1 MTEPENIVLEHLRR
15 FREEQS
21 DMKRE
26 VRSLARRVTSLEL
39 AFASRVGGLESQM
52 AMMSGRFDCID
63 EKLDRILTRLD
74 LRNSRICGM

>member
-26 VRSLARRVTSLEL
+26 VRSLAHRVTNLEL
-39 AFASRVGGLESQM
+39 AVANRFGYLESQM
-52 AMMSGRFDCID
+52 ATMSGRLDHIN

-74 LRNSRICGM
+74 LRNGRELS

>member
-1 MTEPENIVLEHLRR
+1 MNEPESIVLEHLRR

-26 VRSLARRVTSLEL
+26 VRSLAQRVTNLEL
-39 AFASRVGGLESQM
+39 AFANRFGYLESQM
-52 AMMSGRFDCID
+52 ATMSGRLDHID

-74 LRNSRICGM
+74 LRNSRES

>member
-26 VRSLARRVTSLEL
+26 VRSLAQRVTNLDL
-39 AFASRVGGLESQM
+39 AVANRFGYLESQM
-52 AMMSGRFDCID
+52 ATMSGRLDHIN

-74 LRNSRICGM
+74 LRNGRELS